1 MTITASHRLKEI
13 RIVGGFLDGIT
24 YKFSNKLNCII
35 GARGTGKT
43 TLLEF
48 IRYALNAMPTEQ
60 IARKR
65 IEKLVES
72 NLDGG
77 RIDIT
82 IETREGLSYI
92 ISRSAGEPPKVIKTD
107 GSASG
112 INFTPSLFRL
122 DVFSQNEI
130 ENIAGQAMPQLALL
144 ETFNQDILSDLNAK
158 ISELRSSLAA
168 NSEAAANQSKKI
180 NELTDK
186 ISRLPGLTAQLKEL
200 AAETAGNSADISR
213 ALDQKAIRDR
223 ENAYVDELQKLY
235 SETAGKLKSLNG
247 YIGAGLRWKS
257 QNGLEDGD
265 NFELMQAFLAELVA
279 SDTAVNSGL
288 ENIIEQLRTSNLRFD
303 TLKDQLLL
311 KHDEAD
317 IVYAKLL
324 EKNREEQA
332 KSRERRKLDME
343 RNTLLAMQN
352 ELGEAQRQHE
362 QLLSDRRQMLT
373 ALSEALDLR
382 FKRRKEIVAYI
393 NDVLMPAIRV
403 SIQQF
408 GSHEKYQEF
417 LANALSICSINH
429 NQVARR
435 LAELVAPTLLADI
448 VRRNDEKT
456 LFEKTQLNP
465 NQIRTSIAR
474 LSDER
479 LLADME
485 VVDMPDL
492 PKIELNDHGTYK
504 TTETLSTGQKCNTI
518 LPILLLDSDRPLL
531 VDQPEDNLD
540 NGFVHRTIV
549 NSVMRVKQH
558 RQLAFVTHNPNIP
571 VLGNAEQILV
581 LDSDGTHG
589 IMRNCGTVDDCKTDI
604 IDLLEGGA
612 EAFKQ
617 RKERYSY

>member
-1 MTITASHRLKEI
+1 MTATASHRLKEI

-24 YKFSNKLNCII
+24 YKFSDNLNCII

-43 TLLEF
+43 TFLEF
-48 IRYALNAMPTEQ
+48 IRYTLDVMPRDAS
-60 IARKR
+60 ARKR
-65 IEKLVES
+65 IEKLLES

-77 RIDIT
+77 RIDIR
-82 IETREGLSYI
+82 IETRDGLSYV
-92 ISRSAGEPPKVIKTD
+92 ISRVVGEPPKVIKPD

-112 INFTPSLFRL
+112 ITFTPSLFRL
-122 DVFSQNEI
+122 DVFSQNEV
-130 ENIAGQAMPQLALL
+130 EEIAGQAMSQLALL
-144 ETFNQDILSDLNAK
+144 ETFNQEVLSDLNAK
-158 ISELRSSLAA
+158 ISELRSALAA
-168 NSEAAANQSKKI
+168 NSEASANQFKKI

-200 AAETAGNSADISR
+200 AAETAENAADVSH

-223 ENAYVDELQKLY
+223 ENAYVEELLKLY
-235 SETAGKLKSLNG
+235 SDTAGKLKSMKG
-247 YIGAGLRWKS
+247 HIGNALQWKS

-265 NFELMQAFLAELVA
+265 NYDMMCAFQAELVQ
-279 SDTAVNSGL
+279 SNEMVNSGL
-288 ENIIEQLRTSNLRFD
+288 EAIIEQLRVSNRRFNAM
-303 TLKDQLLL
+303 KDQLRL

-317 IVYAKLL
+317 IIYAKIL
-324 EKNREEQA
+324 EKNSKEQA

-343 RNTLLAMQN
+343 RNALLSMQN
-352 ELGEAQRQHE
+352 ELGETQRQRAR
-362 QLLSDRRQMLT
+362 LLSERKKMLD
-373 ALSEALDLR
+373 ALSMALDQR
-382 FKRRKEIVAYI
+382 FKYRKDIVDRI
-393 NDVLMPAIRV
+393 NSELMPTIRV

-417 LANALSICSINH
+417 LVAALSGCSINH
-429 NQVARR
+429 IQVARR
-435 LAELVAPTLLADI
+435 LSDLVAPTLLADI
-448 VRRNDEKT
+448 IRRRDDKT
-456 LFEKTQLNP
+456 LFEKTQMNP
-465 NQIRTSIAR
+465 NQLHTVIDR

-485 VVDMPDL
+485 VVDLPDM
-492 PKIELNDHGTYK
+492 PKIELNDHDTYK

-549 NSVMRVKQH
+549 DSVKRVKKH

-571 VLGNAEQILV
+571 VLGDAERILV
-581 LDSDGTHG
+581 LDSDGTNG
-589 IMRNCGTVDDCKTDI
+589 IMRNCGTVDECKSDI
-604 IDLLEGGA
+604 VDLLEGGA

>member
-1 MTITASHRLKEI
+1 MTASASHRLKEI
-13 RIVGGFLDGIT
+13 RIVGGFLDGIN
-24 YKFSNKLNCII
+24 YQFSDKLNCII

-43 TLLEF
+43 TFLEF
-48 IRYALNAMPTEQ
+48 VRYALNAMPAEQ
-60 IARKR
+60 NARKR

-82 IETREGLSYI
+82 VETREGLSYI
-92 ISRSAGEPPKVIKTD
+92 ISRSVGEPPKVIKPD

-112 INFTPSLFRL
+112 INFTSSLFRL
-122 DVFSQNEI
+122 DVFSQNEV
-130 ENIAGQAMPQLALL
+130 EDIAGQAMSQLALL
-144 ETFNQDILSDLNAK
+144 ETFNQEVLSDLNAK
-158 ISELRSSLAA
+158 ISEFRSALAA

-200 AAETAGNSADISR
+200 AAETAENSADVSR

-223 ENAYVDELQKLY
+223 EKTYVDELQKLY
-235 SETAGKLKSLNG
+235 SETAGKLKSLKG
-247 YIGAGLRWKS
+247 CITEALRWKS

-265 NFELMQAFLAELVA
+265 NFEMMQAFRAEMTA
-279 SDTAVNSGL
+279 SDSAVNSGL
-288 ENIIEQLRTSNLRFD
+288 EAIIEQLRVSNRRFN
-303 TLKDQLLL
+303 TLKDQLRL

-317 IVYAKLL
+317 IIYSKLM

-343 RNTLLAMQN
+343 RNALLAMQN
-352 ELGEAQRQHE
+352 ELGEAQRQRG
-362 QLLSDRRQMLT
+362 QLLDDRRRMLA
-373 ALSEALDLR
+373 ALSEMLDKR
-382 FKRRKEIVAYI
+382 FNYRKQIVDRI
-393 NDVLMPAIRV
+393 NSELMPTIRV

-408 GSHEKYQEF
+408 GNHEKYQEF
-417 LANALSICSINH
+417 LASALSACSINH

-435 LAELVAPTLLADI
+435 LSDLVAPTLLADI
-448 VRRNDEKT
+448 VRRKDEKT

-465 NQIRTSIAR
+465 NQIRSVISR
-474 LSDER
+474 LSEER

-485 VVDMPDL
+485 VVNMPDL
-492 PKIELNDHGTYK
+492 PKIELNDHDTYK

-549 NSVMRVKQH
+549 DSVMRVKQH

-571 VLGNAEQILV
+571 VLGDAERILV

-589 IMRNCGTVDDCKTDI
+589 IMRNSGTVDDCKTDI
-604 IDLLEGGA
+604 VDLLEGGA
-612 EAFKQ
+612 EAFRQ